1 MNLARYCQ
9 FQKMSSLLSLIFF
22 LTCLLSTKNCWST
35 LQRDHYVGAVLEYG
49 PAESDSLESPQEVLA
64 YNIDMYLGY
73 MREASQV
80 GADIMVFPEYG
91 VTGLGLSEEVDR
103 ARARQFM
110 VSGIVGR

>member
-9 FQKMSSLLSLIFF
+9 FQKMSSLVSLIFF
-22 LTCLLSTKNCWST
+22 LTCLLSTNCWST

-73 MREASQV
+73 MREASEV

-110 VSGIVGR
+110 VSGMVGR